1 MTRVPNVLRASY
13 KPNLCSVTMLP
24 LCQGGLTSRDPDL
37 PLCTDRTDR
46 TECTDRTV
54 RTECTDRTVRTE
66 CTDRTVRTECTDRTV
81 RVVCGVGGP
90 SPPPPAGRRWQP
102 AEGRLPASSED
113 PCCRPGSSGRGFFRI
128 PGGARGIR

>member
-1 MTRVPNVLRASY
+1 MTRVPNVLRASH

-54 RTECTDRTVRTE
+54 RTECTDRTVR
-66 CTDRTVRTECTDRTV
+66 
-81 RVVCGVGGP
+81 VVCGVGGP
-90 SPPPPAGRRWQP
+90 SPPPPAGRCWQP

-128 PGGARGIR
+128 PAGA